1 MKLNIGE
8 NSEHTSFWSP
18 WGTGGRI
25 TPGTREVSRHK
36 QGKYHTKY
44 NLEVSRQRP
53 RERKKNY
60 HTKYKRGK
68 YHHARDKES
77 KRGEYHA
84 KEKRG
89 ISQSTRKY
97 LTKYRREEVSRQG

>member
-18 WGTGGRI
+18 WGTRGNI
-25 TPGTREVSRHK
+25 TPGTSEVSRHK
-36 QGKYHTKY
+36 QG
-44 NLEVSRQRP
+44 P

-60 HTKYKRGK
+60 YTKYKRGK
-68 YHHARDKES
+68 YHHASDKER

-97 LTKYRREEVSRQG
+97 LIKYKREEVSRQG